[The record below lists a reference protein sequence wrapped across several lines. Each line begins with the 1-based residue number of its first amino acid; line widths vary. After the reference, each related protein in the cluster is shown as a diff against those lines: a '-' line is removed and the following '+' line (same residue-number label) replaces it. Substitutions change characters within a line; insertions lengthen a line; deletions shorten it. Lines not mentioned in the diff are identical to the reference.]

1 MSRRVFDIIFRTKG
15 IDKAKTEIGEADN
28 KLSSFGATAKQT
40 STILATTLG
49 AATLGA
55 GIKAVKTAGEF
66 EMLRVRLKSLT
77 GSQKEANRLFDEFN
91 KIASQTP
98 FSVQEVIDAGATLE
112 AFGQDSEGLLTG
124 IADLAAF
131 MQVDIATAAQNFG
144 RAMNSGAG
152 SAEMFRDKG
161 VNQLVASFAGVEN
174 VTDLTLPQFQ
184 EALQK
189 FIVDPSQPVAGA
201 TALMAD
207 TLQGKFSNASDAVDT
222 LAAEFGE
229 KLLPTVKRATDLFI
243 SFVGNIDADRV
254 TSYAQAIMGLSGAF
268 AAVRISTL
276 LAAVS
281 MKQFK
286 MALVTT
292 GVGALVVG
300 LGELINHL
308 TKDKE
313 ATDELNTSN
322 ETAKALLEEQNALLE
337 EQNRLKKEEA
347 EFKQIIAGIQETEN
361 LANQIAQ
368 QTLADMLTAT
378 IELKEAQVETFTEDD
393 IIAIDGYASAVDNVN
408 VKLSQSAKEFHKAQ
422 EEEKK
427 FNEALKIGGE
437 MFGNIGSIAGSTSQ
451 LLGTL
456 AGADKQRQI
465 QALEI
470 ARIAAIANIAQ
481 GITKAIA
488 QGGIFGIATGASVA
502 AAGAAQI
509 STISNQISELQAAQ
523 FGMDE
528 MVSRPTLIL
537 AGEAG
542 PERVQV
548 TPATRPGANQGS
560 GGGLTLNFNGP
571 VTSKEFIRDTVIP
584 EIRKVQDMGLA

>member
-49 AATLGA
+49 AATIGA

-144 RAMNSGAG
+144 RAMNAGAG
-152 SAEMFRDKG
+152 AADMFRDKG
-161 VNQLVASFAGVEN
+161 VNQLVASFAGVDN

-243 SFVGNIDADRV
+243 SFVGNIDVDRV
-254 TSYAQAIMGLSGAF
+254 TSYATAIMGLSGAF

-276 LAAVS
+276 LAANS
-281 MKQFK
+281 MKAFK

-313 ATDELNTSN
+313 ATDELNASVDEQN
-322 ETAKALLEEQNALLE
+322 KGMEEANRLLENQNIKMQTQADLKAQANEAAEVQRMQDALINEGLRELLTTNLE
-337 EQNRLKKEEA
+337 LDE
-347 EFKQIIAGIQETEN
+347 I
-361 LANQIAQ
+361 
-368 QTLADMLTAT
+368 
-378 IELKEAQVETFTEDD
+378 ETFSEDD
-393 IIAIDGYASAVDNVN
+393 IMNAENFASAVDKVN
-408 VKLSQSAKEFHKAQ
+408 VKVSKSAEEFAKAKK
-422 EEEKK
+422 EEEQ
-427 FNEALKIGGE
+427 FNQALKIGGE
-437 MFGNIGSIAGSTSQ
+437 MFGNIGSIANSTSQ

-509 STISNQISELQAAQ
+509 ATISNQISELQAAQ

-548 TPATRPGANQGS
+548 TPAGRPASQGG

-571 VTSKEFIRDTVIP
+571 VTNKEFIRDTVIP
-584 EIRKVQDMGLA
+584 EIQKVQDMGLA

>member
-1 MSRRVFDIIFRTKG
+1 MSRRIFDLVFRTKG
-15 IDKAKTEIGEADN
+15 LDKVKSDVGEADN
-28 KLSSFGATAKQT
+28 KLESFGATAKT
-40 STILATTLG
+40 TATVLASTLG

-55 GIKAVKTAGEF
+55 GVKAIKTAGEF
-66 EMLRVRLKSLT
+66 EMLRVRLRGLT

-112 AFGQDSEGLLTG
+112 AFGQDSEELLTG

-131 MQVDIATAAQNFG
+131 MQTDISTAAQNFG
-144 RAMNSGAG
+144 RAMNAGAG
-152 SAEMFRDKG
+152 AADMFRDKG
-161 VNQLVASFAGVEN
+161 INQLVASFAGVDD
-174 VTDLTLPQFQ
+174 VTELTLPEFQ
-184 EALQK
+184 KALQE
-189 FIVDPSQPVAGA
+189 FIVDPAQPVAGA
-201 TALMAD
+201 TKLMAQ
-207 TLQGKFSNASDAVDT
+207 TLFGQFSNAKDAVNN
-222 LAAEFGE
+222 LAGE
-229 KLLPTVKRATDLFI
+229 MGLKLLPTVKRATELFTEFIGDLD
-243 SFVGNIDADRV
+243 VNRV
-254 TSYAQAIMGLSGAF
+254 ASYAGAITGLSVAF
-268 AAVRISTL
+268 GAVRVATL
-276 LAAVS
+276 LAANS
-281 MKQFK
+281 MKAFK

-313 ATDELNTSN
+313 ATDELNASVDVQNKTMEEAN
-322 ETAKALLEEQNALLE
+322 RLLEEQNAKMKT
-337 EQNRLKKEEA
+337 QA
-347 EFKQIIAGIQETEN
+347 
-361 LANQIAQ
+361 
-368 QTLADMLTAT
+368 
-378 IELKEAQVETFTEDD
+378 ELKEQVAEFAEVQRMQDALINEGLNELLTTNMLLDEIETFSEDD
-393 IIAIDGYASAVDNVN
+393 IMLAEDYASAVDKVN
-408 VKLSQSAKEFHKAQ
+408 VKISKSAEEFAKAQ
-422 EEEKK
+422 KEEVK
-427 FNEALKIGGE
+427 FNEALKLGGE
-437 MFGNIGSIAGSTSQ
+437 MFGHLGAIAGSTSQ
-451 LLGTL
+451 LLATL

-509 STISNQISELQAAQ
+509 ATISNQISELQAAQ

-548 TPATRPGANQGS
+548 TPADRPSSRG

-571 VTSKEFIRDTVIP
+571 VTDKEFIRDTVIP
-584 EIRKVQDMGLA
+584 EIQRVQKLGLA